1 MNKKK
6 QLATCLVLSMSL
18 TMAAPVWAAD
28 TTAPAQTV
36 AAAATTTQV
45 KPNTFTLAD
54 IQKLAVQ
61 KNTNVQQVNLSIK
74 IAENSLAM
82 AGNDL
87 RDVENSM
94 QSISYGSGD
103 SSAAQKQIA
112 ELQQQ
117 IVSIKDS
124 DKDWEKNAT
133 TVATIQLLESQI
145 ANIQSSLG
153 SASGTMQ
160 SSFEA
165 LLAQRQSAESKVD
178 KAENDKKDAEH
189 SKEELAIQM
198 RFSAASLV
206 TEEQQLEQK
215 IDYLQKQYDLAIKQQ
230 DLAKL
235 QKELGLITELDST
248 NSYINASQVAAQL
261 NQAKD
266 GLKTVKRAI
275 NVMIGRSADAEL
287 NIAPVEMSTVIS
299 TTPAYSD
306 QLVKSI
312 QSKNYSLKTM
322 QRSINEIRDTADTY
336 RSNGVIA
343 SDTYQSL
350 DYQIEAQKLAMKNE
364 ETTISNTVKSVVDE
378 VKTTG
383 ENYRNSQLAYNAAQ
397 TTYDQTKLKYDLGMI
412 SALDMQTAELSL
424 LQAAVANN
432 TAAYAHYLANL
443 KYQALTQGVAVQ

>member
-28 TTAPAQTV
+28 TTAPAQTA

-61 KNTNVQQVNLSIK
+61 KNPSVQKVNISLK
-74 IAENSLAM
+74 LAENSLSM

-94 QSISYGSGD
+94 QNIGY
-103 SSAAQKQIA
+103 SSADTSKVREQIA
-112 ELQQQ
+112 GLQAQ
-117 IVSIKDS
+117 IAKIKAEDGWES
-124 DKDWEKNAT
+124 DAT
-133 TVATIQLLESQI
+133 KAATVALLNSQI
-145 ANIQSSLG
+145 ASLQASLG
-153 SASGTMQ
+153 SASGSME

-178 KAENDKKDAEH
+178 TAENNKKDAER

-198 RFSAASLV
+198 RYTAAQMV
-206 TEEQQLEQK
+206 TQEQQLEQS
-215 IDYLQKQYDLAIKQQ
+215 IELLQKQYDLAIKQQ

-235 QKELGLITELDST
+235 QKELGLVTELDST
-248 NSYINASQVAAQL
+248 NSYISASQAAAQL

-266 GLKTVKRAI
+266 NLKNIKRAI

-287 NIAPVEMSTVIS
+287 NIAPVEMPTVIS
-299 TTPAYSD
+299 TTPAYND

-312 QSKNYSLKTM
+312 KSKSYSLKTL
-322 QRSINEIRDTADTY
+322 QRDINDYRDQADDL
-336 RSNGVIA
+336 RNSGSIA
-343 SDTYQSL
+343 SDTFEAI
-350 DYQIEAQKLAMKNE
+350 DYQIELKKLEMKNTE
-364 ETTISNTVKSVVDE
+364 NDLADTVKSAIDNVR
-378 VKTTG
+378 TTG
-383 ENYRNSQLAYNAAQ
+383 ETYRNSQLAYSAAQ

-412 SALDMQTAELSL
+412 SALEM
-424 LQAAVANN
+424 QAAEATLLKSAADNN
-432 TAAYAHYLANL
+432 AAAYAHYLANL
-443 KYQALTQGVAVQ
+443 KYQALTQGVTIQ